1 MGTPFC
7 VTTRRV
13 LAYANFRYAIELRYN
28 FNMHDFTRTRVRIGV
43 CALVLTAA
51 GIAATP
57 ALAQHSCA
65 SAGEWTVPGA
75 GRIAAPEIL
84 ARSAK
89 AQAVLLGE
97 HHDDIDHHRWEL
109 QTMAAL
115 AALRPKLVLGFEMFP
130 RRVQGALDR
139 WVANEL
145 TEEEFLKE
153 SDWSR
158 VWGYDPALYL
168 PLFHF
173 ARLNRIPM
181 VALNVERDLPRSVRL
196 GGFVSI
202 PPEKREGVTP
212 PAPARESYRER
223 LFQAYTEHP
232 ESKNSAPARTD
243 PAFQRFIEA
252 QLLWDRAMAQALTE
266 AGARHPDALMV
277 GIMGSSHV
285 ESGEGV
291 QHQLESLGVKRIA
304 SLLPWDVGADDCTK
318 LTPGLATAVFGLPI
332 LRTSDAAEPPQLL
345 GIAIETAPDGV
356 LVVNVAAGS
365 IAAAAGLRAGDIL
378 IEAAGVAVK
387 EPAQVRSSVMRMLP
401 GTWLP
406 LKAKRA
412 GGIVELTARFPPKK

>member
-1 MGTPFC
+1 
-7 VTTRRV
+7 
-13 LAYANFRYAIELRYN
+13 
-28 FNMHDFTRTRVRIGV
+28 MHDFTRTSVRIGL
-43 CALVLTAA
+43 CTLALSTAA

-57 ALAQHSCA
+57 ASAQHDCA
-65 SAGEWTVPGA
+65 SAGAWTVPGA
-75 GRIAAPEIL
+75 GRVAAMEIL
-84 ARSAK
+84 GRSAK
-89 AQAVLLGE
+89 AQVLLLGE

-109 QTMAAL
+109 QTVAAL

-145 TEEEFLKE
+145 SDEEFLKA

-181 VALNVERDLPRSVRL
+181 LALNVERDLVRSVRSS
-196 GGFVSI
+196 GFAAV
-202 PPEKREGVTP
+202 PPDKREGVTP
-212 PAPARESYRER
+212 PAPARESYLER
-223 LFQAYTEHP
+223 LFEPYTQHP
-232 ESKNSAPARTD
+232 ENKGSAPTRTD
-243 PAFQRFIEA
+243 PAFQRFVEA
-252 QLLWDRAMAQALTE
+252 QLLWDRAMAQALAE
-266 AGARHPDALMV
+266 AGTRRPDALIV

-304 SLLPWDVGADDCTK
+304 SLLPWDVGADDCAK

-332 LRTSDAAEPPQLL
+332 LIVSDAVGPPPLL
-345 GIAIETAPDGV
+345 GITIETAPDGV

-365 IAAAAGLRAGDIL
+365 IAAAAGLRTGDVL
-378 IEAAGVAVK
+378 IEAAGSALK
-387 EPAQVRSSVMRMLP
+387 EPAQLRASVMRMAP

-412 GGIVELTARFPPKK
+412 SGIVELTARFPPEK